1 MFLAKIA
8 RKLLNPHLLP
18 IVHTLSCVLQTTTV
32 SCPGAL
38 VWYPP
43 TDLKSCGSPLDLLPY
58 PPSCLPLS
66 EIPAGDIAA
75 FNQDLQPRFV

>member
-8 RKLLNPHLLP
+8 QKLLNPHLLP

-58 PPSCLPLS
+58 PLP
-66 EIPAGDIAA
+66 EIPVGDIAA
-75 FNQDLQPRFV
+75 FNQDLQARFV